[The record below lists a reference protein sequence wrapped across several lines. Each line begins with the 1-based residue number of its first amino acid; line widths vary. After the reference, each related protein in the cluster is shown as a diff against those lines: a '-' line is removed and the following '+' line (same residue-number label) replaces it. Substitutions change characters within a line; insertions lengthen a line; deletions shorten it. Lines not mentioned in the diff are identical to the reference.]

1 MTHTSSVETAR
12 APKRQL
18 VRKLVRV
25 PARAGSMRF
34 SLFHHF
40 CYDKYCK
47 EILKKVLHD
56 EENCNLCMDCKGP
69 QTVDAAGSS
78 GSAQVPKDVA
88 GSSGSAQPPKRGARG
103 KK

>member
-1 MTHTSSVETAR
+1 MCAGEQCKAR
-12 APKRQL
+12 VGPR
-18 VRKLVRV
+18 
-25 PARAGSMRF
+25 PA
-34 SLFHHF
+34 LFHHI

-78 GSAQVPKDVA
+78 GSALVPKEVA
-88 GSSGSAQPPKRGARG
+88 GSSGSAQPPKRGGRNM